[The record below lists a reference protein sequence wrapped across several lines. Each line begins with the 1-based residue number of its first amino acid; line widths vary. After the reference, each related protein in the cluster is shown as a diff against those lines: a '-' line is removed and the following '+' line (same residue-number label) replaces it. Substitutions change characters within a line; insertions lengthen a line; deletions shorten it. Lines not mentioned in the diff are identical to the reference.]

1 MPKMMSLIVL
11 YFWSTALNQKVLTL
25 QNYKPLIKVK
35 SSYLRSYNEIMPQLL
50 DW

>member
-25 QNYKPLIKVK
+25 QNYKPLI
-35 SSYLRSYNEIMPQLL
+35 
-50 DW
+50 